1 MSPFPVRTLRTP
13 EVSSQRRWLTALA
26 VGFAAE
32 GAIATVLILTQSQS
46 VYGPLLLLVVA
57 CVLGWKFGRLRGPV
71 AAVAPMVVFV
81 IAELIRQALGGTG
94 GADPVSTI
102 VLGVSASLFIAFFAW
117 IVGAMRHRYK
127 PIGKPQEPTEPPA
140 PPAQGGSSWRS

>member
-46 VYGPLLLLVVA
+46 VYGPLLLIVVA
-57 CVLGWKFGRLRGPV
+57 CVMGWKFGRLRGPV
-71 AAVAPMVVFV
+71 AAVAPMLVFV
-81 IAELIRQALGGTG
+81 VAELVRQALGGTG
-94 GADPVSTI
+94 GADPGST
-102 VLGVSASLFIAFFAW
+102 VVVGVSASLFIAFFAW
-117 IVGAMRHRYK
+117 IVGALRHRYK
-127 PIGKPQEPTEPPA
+127 PIGKAKEPTEPPA
-140 PPAQGGSSWRS
+140 HGGASWLS